1 MVKNGWGFRD
11 HRTLKSVVSRKWFD
25 ELSRLN
31 EWFLCTDSNGM
42 GFGLISILVF
52 IFGIYLHMTHNQAK

>member
-1 MVKNGWGFRD
+1 MGEA
-11 HRTLKSVVSRKWFD
+11 LEII
-25 ELSRLN
+25 ELLN
-31 EWFLCTDSNGM
+31 QLYLTSDLMNWADWMNDFCVFDSNGM